1 MQVTKDSIPYIM
13 MGIGNLGMMALI
25 WQGGWSQ
32 QIEAS
37 LFWIV
42 ICDVGAITL
51 LVMERYGS
59 IKCK

>member
-1 MQVTKDSIPYIM
+1 VKIDKDTLPYIL
-13 MGIGNLGMMALI
+13 MGLGNLGMLALI
-25 WQGGWSQ
+25 WHEGLSQ

-42 ICDVGAITL
+42 ICDVGAIAL
-51 LVMERYGS
+51 LVRERYRS